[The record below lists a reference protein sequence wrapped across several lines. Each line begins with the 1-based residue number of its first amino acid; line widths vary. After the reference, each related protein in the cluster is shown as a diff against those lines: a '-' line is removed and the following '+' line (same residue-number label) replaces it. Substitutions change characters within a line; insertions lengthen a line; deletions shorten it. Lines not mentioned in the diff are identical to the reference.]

1 MKPEKVEYCIIIKE
15 NKTQVENLKNKT
27 TVNIVK
33 IVENA
38 FLDIDINEIIR
49 EAEEMNEGGNIFNYD
64 FNNSSMEEEYD
75 NSDDD
80 DDSDHDD

>member
-64 FNNSSMEEEYD
+64 YNNSSMEEEYD

-80 DDSDHDD
+80 DDSDHDY

>member
-64 FNNSSMEEEYD
+64 DNNSSMEEEYD

>member
-1 MKPEKVEYCIIIKE
+1 M
-15 NKTQVENLKNKT
+15 ENLKNKT

-38 FLDIDINEIIR
+38 FMDIYINEIIR
-49 EAEEMNEGGNIFNYD
+49 EADEMNEEGNIFNYD
-64 FNNSSMEEEYD
+64 YNNSSMEEEYD

>member
-15 NKTQVENLKNKT
+15 NKTQVENLKKT

-64 FNNSSMEEEYD
+64 DNNSSMEKEFD

>member
-64 FNNSSMEEEYD
+64 YNNSSMEEEYD

-80 DDSDHDD
+80 DESYHDD

>member
-27 TVNIVK
+27 TLNIVK

-64 FNNSSMEEEYD
+64 YNNSSMEEEYD

>member
-1 MKPEKVEYCIIIKE
+1 MG
-15 NKTQVENLKNKT
+15 NLKNKT

-49 EAEEMNEGGNIFNYD
+49 EAEEMNEEGNIFNYD
-64 FNNSSMEEEYD
+64 YNNSSMEEEYD

-80 DDSDHDD
+80 DGSDHDD

>member
-1 MKPEKVEYCIIIKE
+1 M
-15 NKTQVENLKNKT
+15 ENLKNKT
-27 TVNIVK
+27 TLNIVK

-64 FNNSSMEEEYD
+64 YNNSSMEEEYD

>member
-64 FNNSSMEEEYD
+64 YNNSSMEEEYD

>member
-64 FNNSSMEEEYD
+64 DNNSSMEKEYD

-80 DDSDHDD
+80 DDSDHDG